1 MFRRNK
7 ARQHAVLARDIVQ
20 YFMET
25 EQHPGLASVSFALHT
40 DILTIM
46 APRSR
51 RSSFSAPALTPETF
65 EPLLSKLAEEPEAF
79 APADLAASFD
89 HLFNADSSTETQV
102 GAFLALLR
110 GLCYLLGSSAS

>member
-1 MFRRNK
+1 MFHRNK
-7 ARQHAVLARDIVQ
+7 ARQHVVLARDIANILWRQ
-20 YFMET
+20 INIRDL
-25 EQHPGLASVSFALHT
+25 PVSLSHLYT
-40 DILTIM
+40 DILSIM

-89 HLFNADSSTETQV
+89 HLFSADSSTEAQV

-110 GLCYLLGSSAS
+110 GLC